1 VKTSFKKPIVIS
13 NKWWEW
19 VVSLA
24 LYAVVF
30 LLMWEYHRW
39 RDRPYSLFTANKAM
53 AIASTLLFSFSLAL
67 GPLYRLTGRFR
78 QAIRMRRTLGLTAAG
93 FIVLHICISLFG
105 VEKFDFAYYRQNWL
119 SYVFSSIAMIGF
131 LLLSVTS
138 YKRAFVWLG
147 QNKWKNLHSM
157 GYFFLAFV
165 VLHILALGKFP
176 NWIQWFRTL
185 NQPVPPGTMVPCF
198 FMTLTISLKVFE
210 FAVVRKESLK

>member
-1 VKTSFKKPIVIS
+1 MKTSFKRPIVIS

-24 LYAVVF
+24 LYVAVF

-39 RDRPYSLFTANKAM
+39 RNRPYSFFTANKAM
-53 AIASTLLFSFSLAL
+53 AITSTLLFSFSLAL

-93 FIVLHICISLFG
+93 FIVLHICTSLFG
-105 VEKFDFAYYRQNWL
+105 VEKFDLAYFRQHYL
-119 SYVFSSIAMIGF
+119 SFVFSSIALTGF
-131 LLLSVTS
+131 MLLSGTS
-138 YKRAFVWLG
+138 YQWALTRLG
-147 QNKWKNLHSM
+147 RYRWETLHSM
-157 GYFFLAFV
+157 GYVFLIFV

-185 NQPVPPGTMVPCF
+185 NRPVPPGTMVPCF
-198 FMTLTISLKVFE
+198 FVALTTSLKIFE
-210 FAVVRKESLK
+210 FAVDRKEPLK